1 MTDILRKLTRNEL
14 RCLQPG
20 EWVAWGRSNWDN
32 NPVHEDF
39 AFWEGRVVAHPLR
52 TGHNVMV
59 LLNGV
64 PHAVHKNQLFK
75 VQPIIGMEAMHQ
87 QFDHNC

>member
-1 MTDILRKLTRNEL
+1 MSAMLQKLTRKEL
-14 RCLQPG
+14 RRLKSG
-20 EWVAWGRSNWDN
+20 DWVAWGRTHWHN
-32 NPVHEDF
+32 NPLQPGF
-39 AFWEGRVVAHPLR
+39 AFWEGRVVANPLR

-75 VQPIIGMEAMHQ
+75 VLPTTDMEHMHE
-87 QFDHNC
+87 QFDYNC